1 MWTMSAPDVEVTLRG
16 VTGETLWA
24 ILQLEVLDEQK

>member
-1 MWTMSAPDVEVTLRG
+1 MMSTADVQVTLRE